1 MEDDPL
7 EGTWVLM
14 KTTHMEMA
22 PVGLLVTFQ
31 RNGFILGHPT
41 ALTRFFRNDMRTDLT
56 PDAVYVRVGGYYH
69 CGPSTLFLANRT
81 TLVHRVWP
89 AREFVFKRVG

>member
-14 KTTHMEMA
+14 KTTHMEAA

-31 RNGFILGHPT
+31 RTGYDAPYT
-41 ALTRFFRNDMRTDLT
+41 ALRRFVCTNMPNGLN
-56 PDAVYVRVGGYYH
+56 PDAVFVRVGGRYYYEF
-69 CGPSTLFLANRT
+69 STLCLVNRAT
-81 TLVHRVWP
+81 MIQRTWP
-89 AREFVFKRVG
+89 AREYVFKRVG